1 MCGLGQWLARGLISL
16 SEWFDSTTR
25 FQTQEID
32 VNCYPARGAQGILIR
47 TVTDDVV
54 LRIYNSDGDFV
65 DFDIAHSDLAVTVTD
80 LDAYFYQH
88 ADGRLCLDHAPN
100 TLGLDK
106 Y

>member
-1 MCGLGQWLARGLISL
+1 M
-16 SEWFDSTTR
+16 
-25 FQTQEID
+25 
-32 VNCYPARGAQGILIR
+32 NCYPACGAQGILIR

-65 DFDIAHSDLAVTVTD
+65 NFDIAHSDLAVTVTD
-80 LDAYFYQH
+80 PDAYFYQH
-88 ADGRLCLDHAPN
+88 KDGRLYLDRAPN